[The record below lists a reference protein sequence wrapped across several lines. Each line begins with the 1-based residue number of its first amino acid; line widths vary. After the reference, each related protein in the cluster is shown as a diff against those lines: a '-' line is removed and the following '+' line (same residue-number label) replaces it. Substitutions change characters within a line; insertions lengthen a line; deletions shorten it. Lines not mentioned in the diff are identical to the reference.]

1 MATRPLAGSV
11 SKRSLAFWQDASPG
25 GFFLAAPG
33 QVVGMTGALEKQDR
47 VWKTS
52 AKLKE

>member
-11 SKRSLAFWQDASPG
+11 STHSLVFWQGTSPG

-33 QVVGMTGALEKQDR
+33 QVVGRTGALEKQDR

-52 AKLKE
+52 AKLEE